1 MEGPSVSS
9 RAWTASVWIVRA
21 EDGQRRPR
29 ARRPGPATATQAP
42 SELLAR
48 ALAPVTWAS
57 AIADRTE
64 SWLTRRSERP
74 RYAAPHLT
82 RTPTPAFILGLR

>member
-1 MEGPSVSS
+1 MVRDGHALVSL
-9 RAWTASVWIVRA
+9 A
-21 EDGQRRPR
+21 QRPL
-29 ARRPGPATATQAP
+29 TQAP